1 MNSSTPAKKS
11 LGQHFLNN
19 ASTLRKIIESSGV
32 KKDDIVIEIGPGH
45 GVLTQS
51 LAKKGVLLTSIELDR
66 DLIAELT
73 KKFASHKNVKILQG
87 NALDFTPPKTP
98 YHIVANIPYYIT
110 SPLIN
115 HFLREQPADQRPQ
128 TITLLVQ
135 KEVAQKICAKPG
147 DLSVLALQVLLFG
160 TPKII
165 DNVPAS
171 HFSPPPKVDSAI
183 LHIEIKKPPLAEKDI
198 RRFFTLVHV
207 GFAHKRKKLI
217 RNLESVLP
225 KEKLQTLFKKMGL
238 SENARAEEL
247 NLLEWTNFLA

>member
-1 MNSSTPAKKS
+1 MKKY

-19 ASTLRKIIESSGV
+19 TSTLQKIIESSGV

-45 GVLTQS
+45 GVLTHA
-51 LAKKGVLLTSIELDR
+51 LAKKGVNLTSIELDH
-66 DLIAELT
+66 DLINELAT
-73 KKFASHKNVKILQG
+73 QFASKKNVKIIEG
-87 NALDFTPPKTP
+87 DALHFTPPKTP

-128 TITLLVQ
+128 SITLLVQ
-135 KEVAQKICAKPG
+135 KEVAEKICAKPR
-147 DLSVLALQVLLFG
+147 DLSVLAIQVQLFG

-165 DNVPAS
+165 ATIPAS
-171 HFSPPPKVDSAI
+171 HFAPPPKVDSAI
-183 LHIEIKKPPLAEKDI
+183 LHIKINEPPLAEKDI
-198 RRFFTLVHV
+198 RRFFILVHA

-217 RNLESVLP
+217 RNLETVLP
-225 KEKLQTLFKKMGL
+225 KGKLQTLFKKMGL

-247 NLLEWTNFLA
+247 NLLEWVEFLA